1 MVAALVEALTNA
13 VHLDTAFRSEDNDL
27 AVGEPMLT
35 ACLAKAGQSDE
46 QLRKGQLL
54 HPAAPYYPS
63 PRGKFHTGGNTW
75 SFTVGRHEC
84 CAPAGVAGSLCAL
97 RWWPV
102 ATLPHPSP
110 PFPTL
115 SYPSLPRTSPHVPTP
130 TKAGQSDEQRGGG
143 LLPHASP
150 RFPTHPHAPPR
161 FPSLPRTSPHVP
173 TPTKRAARA
182 LGGSSGTNEPSLAA
196 ADQQLD
202 GACCAC
208 CRHRAASANAGLGS
222 ELLQELSSADVKARL
237 KANTEEAVANGAFG
251 SPFLLVSGG
260 KAPFEET
267 FCVFGSDRFEQIAYV
282 QCSAVQCSSSPPPCC
297 LGVGPVQRGASH
309 GAAAVV
315 CAS

>member
-1 MVAALVEALTNA
+1 M
-13 VHLDTAFRSEDNDL
+13 
-27 AVGEPMLT
+27 
-35 ACLAKAGQSDE
+35 
-46 QLRKGQLL
+46 
-54 HPAAPYYPS
+54 
-63 PRGKFHTGGNTW
+63 
-75 SFTVGRHEC
+75 
-84 CAPAGVAGSLCAL
+84 
-97 RWWPV
+97 
-102 ATLPHPSP
+102 
-110 PFPTL
+110 
-115 SYPSLPRTSPHVPTP
+115 
-130 TKAGQSDEQRGGG
+130 
-143 LLPHASP
+143 PHASP

-297 LGVGPVQRGASH
+297 LGVGPVQCCAVQQLAAALLSWSRPSAVLCSAAARRGPAVLESAQCSSSPPPCCLGVGPVQRGASH